1 MLTQLGRKVVELLG
15 FFALI
20 TTVLGH
26 HDEKVKRSSQLKRA
40 LHNLKTTAVQKAN
53 RFLDQVREISFHC
66 SAESELMIAAGEGLN
81 SGISLGIKFS
91 RPKFHPLNDL
101 VNQLKQNMSM
111 AESHYKEFKDDCG
124 AVITCCKEA
133 VEICKCKAKEATDGK
148 EIAKQIRTV
157 AVITSIA
164 VGVVGAFTFGF
175 GLVVVSSAVA
185 GVGAVAVT
193 TYFVSEM
200 EESEKA
206 FSSIGTQFDSLLD
219 ASHAIKKE
227 LNSVEMDRVRVSA
240 LLDSL
245 IFCRNNHNPVESV
258 QVALRH
264 LSHFGSNIH
273 QTVSNC
279 RKCMESRVCMLQPNT
294 N

>member
-66 SAESELMIAAGEGLN
+66 SAESELMIAAGERLKIPTPN
-81 SGISLGIKFS
+81 
-91 RPKFHPLNDL
+91 FHPLNDL
-101 VNQLKQNMSM
+101 VNQLKQSLSM

-124 AVITCCKEA
+124 AVITCCTEA
-133 VEICKCKAKEATDGK
+133 AEICKCKAKEATDGK
-148 EIAKQIRTV
+148 ETAKQIRTV

-193 TYFVSEM
+193 IYFVHEM
-200 EESEKA
+200 EESKKA
-206 FSSIGTQFDSLLD
+206 FRSIGTQFDSLLD
-219 ASHAIKKE
+219 ASHTIREE
-227 LNSVEMDRVRVSA
+227 LNSVEMHRVRMSA
-240 LLDSL
+240 LLDNL
-245 IFCRNNHNPVESV
+245 ILCRSNHDCVESI

-264 LSHFGSNIH
+264 LSQVGSNIH
-273 QTVSNC
+273 QTVSSC
-279 RKCMESRVCMLQPNT
+279 RQCIESRVHTLQPNT